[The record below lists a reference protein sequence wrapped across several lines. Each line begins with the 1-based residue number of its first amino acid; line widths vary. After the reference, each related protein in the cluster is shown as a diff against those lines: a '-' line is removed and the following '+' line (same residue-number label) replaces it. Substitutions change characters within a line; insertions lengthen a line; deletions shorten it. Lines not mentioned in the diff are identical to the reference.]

1 MLPSRFDIPSLET
14 AVSNVSESNILGA
27 IEQYSFQLQQSIQKR
42 DVEKMILAGGVLVTL
57 LRRNSDWLNDQ
68 VVDGTVARLTA
79 KSAN

>member
-27 IEQYSFQLQQSIQKR
+27 IEQYSFQLEQSIQKR